1 MTCGMSDASPFID
14 AWAGDPRN
22 IPGISNYC
30 DRWCERCRFA
40 ARCLSFRA
48 DTAAKRGDPPP
59 PKPPADGIPRPWLE
73 DAFRELSPDER
84 NEIDAAIQRQDARVD
99 ADPLKARAREY
110 TALAYPVLS
119 ALGPILRDRQDEAV
133 IAALEVLEHHVF
145 LIAAKVVRAL
155 HGYHDDDYD
164 RGDRQCDA
172 HGSAKV
178 ARLAI
183 QESREAWEVL
193 AQVGRAAA
201 DGVPKKMI
209 EALTALDAGIA
220 DRFPTAMSF
229 VRAGF
234 DDGAG
239 TG

>member
-1 MTCGMSDASPFID
+1 MSDTTPFID

-22 IPGISNYC
+22 IPGIYNYC
-30 DRWCERCRFA
+30 DRWCERCRFSS
-40 ARCLSFRA
+40 RCLTFRVSQ
-48 DTAAKRGDPPP
+48 AAGRGDPSPP
-59 PKPPADGIPRPWLE
+59 PPADDGIARPWLE
-73 DAFRELSPDER
+73 HAMREPTSAER
-84 NEIDAAIQRQDARVD
+84 EEIDAAIKRQNARLD
-99 ADPLKARAREY
+99 ADPLKARAKEY
-110 TALAYPVLS
+110 AALAYPVLTV
-119 ALGPILRDRQDEAV
+119 LGPILRDRRDEVV

-145 LIAAKVVRAL
+145 LIGAKTVRAL

-183 QESREAWEVL
+183 KESRDAWDVL
-193 AQVGRAAA
+193 TQVGRAAA

-209 EALTALDAGIA
+209 EKLTELDAAIA
-220 DRFPTAMSF
+220 ERFPAAMAF

-234 DDGAG
+234 DTDD
-239 TG
+239 T

>member
-1 MTCGMSDASPFID
+1 MSDTSPFID

-22 IPGISNYC
+22 IPGIYNYC
-30 DRWCERCRFA
+30 DRWCERCRYA
-40 ARCLSFRA
+40 SRCLSFRA
-48 DTAAKRGDPPP
+48 SKAAERGDPPP
-59 PKPPADGIPRPWLE
+59 PPPPDDGISRPWLE
-73 DAFRELSPDER
+73 DANRDPTPDEMKGI
-84 NEIDAAIQRQDARVD
+84 EAAIKRQHARLD

-119 ALGPILRDRQDEAV
+119 ALGPILRDRQDEIV

-145 LIAAKVVRAL
+145 LIAAKTVRAL

-183 QESREAWEVL
+183 KESRDAWDVL
-193 AQVGRAAA
+193 TQVGRAAA
-201 DGVPKKMI
+201 DGVPQKMI
-209 EALTALDAGIA
+209 ETLTALDAAIA
-220 DRFPTAMSF
+220 DRFPMAMSF

-234 DDGAG
+234 DTDEAV
-239 TG
+239 